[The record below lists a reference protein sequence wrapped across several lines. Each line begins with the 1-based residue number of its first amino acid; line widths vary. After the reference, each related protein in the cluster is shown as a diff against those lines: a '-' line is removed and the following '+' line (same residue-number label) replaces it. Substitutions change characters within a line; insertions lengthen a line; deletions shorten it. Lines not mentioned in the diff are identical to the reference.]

1 MRSLNEYSGIIGA
14 YLNDLSLDEERVP
27 QLYEPIKYALQAGG
41 KRLRPSLTLMGCE
54 AVGGDIQTAL
64 SAACGMEVFHNF
76 TLLHD
81 DVMDKS
87 DMRRSRPTV
96 HKKWNEN
103 VAILSGDA
111 MLTLATQL
119 VSAVNKEVLSEVLS
133 VFNKAAMDVYEG
145 QAMDMDF
152 EQRSKVSLEEY
163 IEMIRLKTGVLLG
176 ASVKVGALIGGASMA
191 TADALYTYGEKLGL
205 AFQIDDDYLDVYGD
219 ASTFGKPIG
228 GDINN
233 NKKTYPLLYTLSK
246 DGHVSDALQAALKLP
261 EGDVKVK
268 AVRNLYDEA
277 DAGGACKKASAHY
290 FGEAIR
296 ALKNAE
302 ISEEGVSSF
311 IKLAEKLTG
320 RKR

>member
-205 AFQIDDDYLDVYGD
+205 AFQIE
-219 ASTFGKPIG
+219 PI
-228 GDINN
+228 
-233 NKKTYPLLYTLSK
+233 PS
-246 DGHVSDALQAALKLP
+246 
-261 EGDVKVK
+261 
-268 AVRNLYDEA
+268 
-277 DAGGACKKASAHY
+277 
-290 FGEAIR
+290 
-296 ALKNAE
+296 
-302 ISEEGVSSF
+302 
-311 IKLAEKLTG
+311 
-320 RKR
+320 

>member
-1 MRSLNEYSGIIGA
+1 MHSLNEYSGIIGS
-14 YLNDLSLDEERVP
+14 YLSDLALDTERVP

-41 KRLRPSLTLMGCE
+41 KRLRPALTLMGCE
-54 AVGGDIQTAL
+54 AVGGNMADGL

-87 DMRRSRPTV
+87 EMRRSRPTV

-119 VSAVNKEVLSEVLS
+119 VCEVKNGALYGVLK
-133 VFNKAAMDVYEG
+133 VFNRAAMDVYEG

-152 EQRSKVSLEEY
+152 EEKSVVSLDEY
-163 IEMIRLKTGVLLG
+163 IDMIRLKTGALLG
-176 ASVKVGALIGGASMA
+176 ASVKIGALIGGASED
-191 TADALYTYGEKLGL
+191 TANALYTYGEKLGL

-233 NKKTYPLLYTLSK
+233 NKKTYPLLYTLGV
-246 DGHVSDALQAALKLP
+246 DGHVSKALQAAMNLP

-277 DAGGACKKASAHY
+277 GAGEACKKASAHY

-296 ALKNAE
+296 ALKNADIGKE
-302 ISEEGVSSF
+302 SVNAF
-311 IKLAEKLTG
+311 VKLAEKLTG

>member
-14 YLNDLSLDEERVP
+14 YLNDLSLDVARVP

-119 VSAVNKEVLSEVLS
+119 VSAVNKDVLSEVLS

-145 QAMDMDF
+145 QAIDMDF
-152 EQRSKVSLEEY
+152 EQRSEVSLDEY